1 VSEYGV
7 KIRNYSAGSI
17 YSVTLGV
24 RERYDSTEAMLTN
37 SLFLDF
43 LLQNGLKTNG
53 KVCRDVIGVS
63 FNYGSPSYEEEK
75 KRVQKKIESDEVEDK
90 DFWKHRLEEIDKNQ
104 DKYKKKSA
112 DELRKIFY
120 KDGITIR
127 YPTHKGGYEEIHYQM
142 LYRTPGKA
150 KKGECMFICDRLF
163 KKSRKFLYMGLK
175 LPKHNAPIVEIGAY
189 SSLVTS
195 TIINKIQINPKDILI
210 LKDVDSFF
218 CTSAISV
225 EIDEDK
231 HCRAV
236 RRDNYEVKNT
246 MFDGQALI
254 DLSIFP
260 DYGDGYV
267 LLRHHF
273 TKCAAFAT
281 DIQGFFKDYFGE
293 NYSSAIVKDMWG
305 NEHLAKDIKMITTDN
320 SVKWLKFSVS
330 YEYWCERVHENG
342 CMFGVVKTAH
352 PSKLGNVQR
361 MSYQMVNSLNIDS
374 MDKVLEKSLEYVNE
388 LKTDTDVFIN
398 FLRRSATFV
407 NDFEVLVALYEQDHT
422 FEQSSYFRERRRNII
437 SDYVW
442 NLKNGKLIQNA
453 DNLVIVG
460 SPYAM
465 LLHSVGESV
474 EKDPTFQVEDG
485 TIQCFTDRFED
496 DEYLAGF
503 RSPHNSANNICYFH
517 NVKHDYMKKYF
528 KLGKL
533 CMAVNVNHTDVQ
545 DRANGMDFDSDQQY
559 VTNVKEIVT
568 HAEYC
573 YREQATIV
581 NSIPKET
588 NHYDN
593 TLENFAIVDNK
604 LAASQRAIGESSN
617 LAQICLTY
625 SHSMRDEKFKDYV
638 CILAVLA
645 HWASVQKCA

>member
-1 VSEYGV
+1 MSVSEYGV
-7 KIRNYSAGSI
+7 RIRNYQAGSI
-17 YSVTLGV
+17 YSVMQGV
-24 RERYDSTEAMLTN
+24 RERYDTADAMLTN

-43 LLQNGLKTNG
+43 LKQNGIKIKNG
-53 KVCRDVIGVS
+53 RSRDCICLLFG
-63 FNYGSPSYEEEK
+63 YGSPSYEEER
-75 KRVQKKIESDEVEDK
+75 KRVQKKIESEDK
-90 DFWKHRLEEIDKNQ
+90 DFWKHRLEEIDKNK
-104 DKYKKKSA
+104 DKYQKKSA
-112 DELRKIFY
+112 DDIRKIFY
-120 KDGITIR
+120 KDGVTIR
-127 YPTHKGGYEEIHYQM
+127 YPTRNGGYEEIHYQM

-150 KKGECMFICDRLF
+150 KKGECMFICDRLY
-163 KKSRKFLYMGLK
+163 KKARKFLYMGLK

-210 LKDVDSFF
+210 LKDVDSKFY
-218 CTSAISV
+218 TTAISV
-225 EIDEDK
+225 EIDENK
-231 HCRAV
+231 HCQAKK
-236 RRDNYEVKNT
+236 RDNYEVKNT

-281 DIQGFFKDYFGE
+281 DIQRFFKDYYGE
-293 NYSSAIVKDMWG
+293 KYSSAIVKDMWG
-305 NEHLAKDIKMITTDN
+305 NEHLVKDIKLIATDQTI
-320 SVKWLKFSVS
+320 KWIKFNVS
-330 YEYWCERVHENG
+330 YEYWCERVQENG

-352 PSKLGNVQR
+352 PSKLGDVQR

-374 MDKVLEKSLEYVNE
+374 MDKVIEKSLEYVNK
-388 LKTDTDVFIN
+388 LKPDINVFIEH
-398 FLRRSATFV
+398 LRRSSTFA

-442 NLKNGKLIQNA
+442 NLKNGKLIQDA

-485 TIQCFTDRFED
+485 TIQCFTDRFENG
-496 DEYLAGF
+496 EYLAGF

-517 NVKHDYMKKYF
+517 NVKHEYMKKYF

-588 NHYDN
+588 NHYDYS
-593 TLENFAIVDNK
+593 LENFAIVDNK

-645 HWASVQKCA
+645 